1 MYVTSAD
8 IFTEIFTTHLF
19 KKGTILHFSKSIVFS
34 AGSSVHLTIMCSTD
48 TFALGQLFIK
58 ALSPRSCNPEVYIT
72 LFRQVVWNRMLPDRF
87 TDSMAGSGP
96 DQDGVVQASGPGEED
111 PAFVV
116 GVLSEQATSQD
127 LALLAG

>member
-1 MYVTSAD
+1 
-8 IFTEIFTTHLF
+8 
-19 KKGTILHFSKSIVFS
+19 
-34 AGSSVHLTIMCSTD
+34 
-48 TFALGQLFIK
+48 
-58 ALSPRSCNPEVYIT
+58 
-72 LFRQVVWNRMLPDRF
+72 MLPDRF

-96 DQDGVVQASGPGEED
+96 DQDGVAQASGPGEED